1 MISEAKLDETFS
13 EGQFLMNGLTPP
25 YRMDRNTNGG
35 GIALY
40 VREGIPSR
48 QVSFKNDD
56 KDIEHF
62 FVKTDLC
69 KKKWVIPCS
78 YNPHLQFIDK
88 HLIHIWKGLDSLSSK
103 YNDFILMDDFNADLS
118 NNFVDSFCG
127 SYNLKSLIKKPKCF
141 KNPDHPTC
149 IDLILTNRQKSFQNS
164 IIIGIGLS
172 DFHKLTVTVLKSY
185 LRNRSP
191 RNLEIV
197 ILRTSLTN
205 CLEQNL

>member
-1 MISEAKLDETFS
+1 
-13 EGQFLMNGLTPP
+13 
-25 YRMDRNTNGG
+25 
-35 GIALY
+35 
-40 VREGIPSR
+40 
-48 QVSFKNDD
+48 
-56 KDIEHF
+56 
-62 FVKTDLC
+62 
-69 KKKWVIPCS
+69 
-78 YNPHLQFIDK
+78 
-88 HLIHIWKGLDSLSSK
+88 
-103 YNDFILMDDFNADLS
+103 MDDFNADLS

-191 RNLEIV
+191 RNLDIV